1 MKISVI
7 VPTYNRP
14 KALKKVLDGLACQ
27 TWPPHEI
34 IIADDGSTQETA
46 RMLASYMN
54 RLPVHHVWQED
65 EGFRLSRIRN
75 KAILKA
81 QGDYLIMLDGDCIP
95 EKHFVEDHLSLAEK
109 GCFFQG
115 KRVIVNQKSEP
126 QFTFVDMDS
135 FARRLVHAMKLDISN
150 SHHILRIPL
159 WPAHKTPKLSGIRG
173 CNMGFFRKDLVAING
188 YNQSIQGWGR
198 EDQEIVVRLYK
209 YGLKRKE
216 NPFKAICYHLW
227 HRENSRN
234 NLEKNDK
241 ILENAIASAAFFC
254 ESGLTQLVPNDA
266 RNIDERNI
274 DERNIDE
281 RNMNVES
288 NMNEID

>member
-14 KALKKVLDGLACQ
+14 DALKKVLDGLACQ
-27 TWPPHEI
+27 TRPPHEI

-46 RMLASYMN
+46 RMLDAYGN
-54 RLPVHHVWQED
+54 RSDVPVHHVWQAD

-81 QGDYLIMLDGDCIP
+81 CGDYLIMLDGDCIP

-135 FARRLVHAMKLDISN
+135 FARRLVHAIKLDISN
-150 SHHILRIPL
+150 YHHILRIPF
-159 WPAHKTPKLSGIRG
+159 WPAHRTPKLSGIRG
-173 CNMGFFRKDLVAING
+173 CNMGFFRQDLVAVNG
-188 YNQSIQGWGR
+188 YNQDIQGWGR

-209 YGLKRKE
+209 YGLTRKE

-234 NLEKNDK
+234 NLEKNDR
-241 ILENAIASAAFFC
+241 ILENAVASAAFFC
-254 ESGLTQLVPNDA
+254 ESGLTQLVPNGEPNEGEHNMDV
-266 RNIDERNI
+266 RNI
-274 DERNIDE
+274 
-281 RNMNVES
+281 VES
-288 NMNEID
+288 NTNGID

>member
-1 MKISVI
+1 MKASVI

-14 KALKKVLDGLACQ
+14 KALKKVLDGLSCQ

-34 IIADDGSTQETA
+34 IIADDGSTPETA
-46 RMLASYMN
+46 RMLDAHRN
-54 RLPVHHVWQED
+54 RSDVPVHHVWQED

-95 EKHFVEDHLSLAEK
+95 ERHFVEDHLSLAEK

-126 QFTFVDMDS
+126 QFTCSDIDS
-135 FARRLVHAMKLDISN
+135 FARRLFHAMKLDISN
-150 SHHILRIPL
+150 SHHILRIPF

-173 CNMGFFRKDLVAING
+173 CNMGFFRQDLVAVNG
-188 YNQSIQGWGR
+188 YNQAIQGWGR
-198 EDQEIVVRLYK
+198 EDQEIVVRLYR

-234 NLEKNDK
+234 NLEKNDR
-241 ILENAIASAAFFC
+241 ILENAVASTTFFC
-254 ESGLTQLVPNDA
+254 ESGLTQLAPD
-266 RNIDERNI
+266 
-274 DERNIDE
+274 
-281 RNMNVES
+281 
-288 NMNEID
+288 NE